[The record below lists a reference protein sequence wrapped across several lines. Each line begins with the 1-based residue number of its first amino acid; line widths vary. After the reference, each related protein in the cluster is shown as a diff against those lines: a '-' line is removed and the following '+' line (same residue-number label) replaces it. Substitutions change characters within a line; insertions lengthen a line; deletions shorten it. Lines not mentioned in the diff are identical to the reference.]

1 MKRAIIFVFSIIF
14 WMNFVLADQSFST
27 DRVFQN
33 HSWSNSS
40 DVVVAHI
47 DMQLQVD
54 MDAKRIYG
62 FEKLYYKRLTENST
76 HLILDAKGIN
86 IKGVYKKPGGKKL
99 NWQSAQ
105 DFYQMGVGNAY
116 SMGSKLLDSAGI
128 RQFGAGIAI
137 EIGKGKIGKGNS
149 YESLD
154 YVIIEWET
162 SDASAALQWLSPEQT
177 NDKKHS
183 FLFSQS
189 QAILARTWIPLQD
202 EPKVRFTYNSVVEVA
217 AKYNV
222 VMSAIKGKV
231 QMLAVDAKN
240 KWEWKSAN
248 EVVFSREL
256 MLRNLG
262 YKETDDAG
270 SGLMKI
276 SENGLILTAEARDYP
291 LWRHQ
296 FDATGKGSF
305 SFGKIQEEVK
315 KLRFSFSQSLPI
327 PSYLMAIAVGVFR
340 YHSYKQEDDKQ
351 ILLRNK
357 DSKYA
362 DVARNSKETGIYAEQ
377 GMLDKVVKE
386 FSALPKMLVAAEKIY
401 GQYVWGAYRVLF
413 LPPSFPFGGMENPV
427 VTFATPT
434 IIAGD
439 GSLQSLLAHELAHSW
454 SGNLVTNASW
464 NDFWLNEGFTNYFES
479 RIMESLYGKPYA
491 DMLVNL
497 AYADLVRSVEVMME
511 DSQGRLDTRL
521 RLDLSGRDPDE
532 GVTDIAYEKG
542 RFLLLLLER
551 LMGRIQ
557 FDEFLK
563 WHFGSHAFSS
573 ITTDDFLKELK
584 YFLAIRMPEQDEKL
598 MCSAYQALGLD
609 RKARAEKFVALLE
622 EKWID
627 QPGLQPEGNGLF
639 DLPFTESNEL
649 VRVDADMQ
657 YFWAHLK
664 SPMPKM
670 AVAVSQMDVLS
681 WKNEMGKKAVKE
693 LNPTGYTAHHWVHF
707 LRRLRA
713 TGNLELNVMKALD
726 DKFGLTNTQNSEIAF
741 EWFMLS
747 IHNHYGDAINNMQKF
762 LLEVG
767 RRKFVMPIY
776 EFLAQQ
782 GEIAWV
788 NSNGLIYRTDAKMMA
803 KEIFLQAEPGYH
815 SVTAHSIREI
825 LGLQSK

>member
-1 MKRAIIFVFSIIF
+1 MKRTIIFVFLLCF
-14 WMNFVLADQSFST
+14 WLTHVAAIQSF
-27 DRVFQN
+27 VQEPAFKN

-40 DVVVAHI
+40 EVVVAHI

-62 FEKLYYKRLTENST
+62 SEKLYYKRLTDHAT

-86 IKGVYKKPGGKKL
+86 IKGVYKKPGGKMLK
-99 NWQSAQ
+99 WQSAQ
-105 DFYQMGVGNAY
+105 HYYQLGVENAY
-116 SMGSKLLDSAGI
+116 SAGSKLLDSAGI

-137 EIGKGKIGKGNS
+137 EIGKGKRNKGNS

-154 YVIIEWET
+154 YVVIEWET
-162 SDASAALQWLSPEQT
+162 TDASAALQWLSPEQT
-177 NDKKHS
+177 NDKKHP

-202 EPKVRFTYNSVVEVA
+202 EPKVRFTYKSVVEVA

-222 VMSAIKGKV
+222 VMSAIKGNV

-248 EVVFSREL
+248 KFVLDREL
-256 MLRNLG
+256 MLRNLNFQ
-262 YKETDDAG
+262 ETDAIG
-270 SGLMKI
+270 SGLMNI
-276 SENGLILTAEARDYP
+276 SENGFILTAEARDYP

-296 FDATGKGSF
+296 FDATGMGRFSYGSL
-305 SFGKIQEEVK
+305 KEEVK
-315 KLRFSFSQSLPI
+315 KLRFGFSQSLPI

-340 YHSYKQEDDKQ
+340 YHSYKQEDDRQ
-351 ILLRNK
+351 ILLRDK
-357 DSKYA
+357 EAKYA
-362 DVARNSKETGIYAEQ
+362 DITRNSKETGIYAEQ

-401 GQYVWGAYRVLF
+401 GQYVWGSYRVLF

-521 RLDLSGRDPDE
+521 RLDLAGRDPDE

-551 LMGRIQ
+551 LMGRVQ

-563 WHFGSHAFSS
+563 WHFGSHAFTS
-573 ITTDDFLKELK
+573 ITTDDFLKELT
-584 YFLAIRMPEQDEKL
+584 YFLAVRMPEQDEKSL
-598 MCSAYQALGLD
+598 CLAYQELGGD
-609 RKARAEKFVALLE
+609 RKARAEKFVMLLT

-627 QPGLQPEGNGLF
+627 QPGLQSEGSGIFN
-639 DLPFTESNEL
+639 LPFTESKEL
-649 VRVDADMQ
+649 TRVDVDMQ
-657 YFWAHLK
+657 FFWAHLK

-670 AVAVSQMDVLS
+670 AVDVREMDVRF
-681 WKNEMGKKAVKE
+681 WQDEMGKKAVNE

-713 TGNLELNVMKALD
+713 AGKLDFAVMKGLD
-726 DKFGLTNTQNSEIAF
+726 DKFGLTNTQNAEIAF

-747 IHNHYGDAINNMQKF
+747 IHNGYGAAMNNMQKF

-776 EFLAQQ
+776 EYLAQQ
-782 GEIAWV
+782 GEIAFV
-788 NSNGLIYRTDAKMMA
+788 NADGGIYRTDAKMMA

-825 LGLQSK
+825 LGLEHK